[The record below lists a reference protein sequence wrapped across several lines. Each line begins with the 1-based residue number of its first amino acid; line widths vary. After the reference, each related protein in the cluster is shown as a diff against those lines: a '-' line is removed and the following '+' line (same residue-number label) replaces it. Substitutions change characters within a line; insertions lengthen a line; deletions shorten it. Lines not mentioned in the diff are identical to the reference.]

1 MKFFMSLKGER
12 TVTNIS
18 QCGNNK
24 KFCHSLTR
32 SKREKHQQGDKKRQ
46 WWLQLNLGEI
56 ETDHEGVVNFSHG
69 KLFVWK

>member
-1 MKFFMSLKGER
+1 MAI
-12 TVTNIS
+12 T
-18 QCGNNK
+18 K